1 MFKKIISYFFTF
13 ILIIQ
18 LVITSGVLIAQSTVL
33 DKKYVLKVLEET
45 DYYAKTKENVQN
57 AFGNYI
63 LQSGL
68 DEKVIDDLFA
78 DTKLK
83 EDINNVINCLYENS
97 VLDIETKSIEEKLQS
112 RIDEVLKEHNKKLD
126 RDEKKAIEK
135 FVTAIK
141 EAYVN
146 EVAYSTDVVTK
157 ISNVLNN
164 QIKPLISIGTITAA
178 ASLAVIALIM
188 LIINR
193 SKVLSYFGISL
204 FAAGGLITLVPIGIR
219 ASVNI
224 DTLLMLNSSFSEMI
238 IKLISSTLG
247 VTLVS
252 GIIMLVM
259 GIALLVLSSRDDGK
273 ERPKSKGKRG
283 K

>member
-1 MFKKIISYFFTF
+1 MFKKIVSYFFTF

-18 LVITSGVLIAQSTVL
+18 LIITSGVLIAQSTVL

-68 DEKVIDDLFA
+68 DEKVIDNLFE
-78 DTKLK
+78 DTKLR
-83 EDINNVINCLYENS
+83 EDIDNVINCIYDNTA
-97 VLDIETKSIEEKLQS
+97 LDVETKSIEEKLQS
-112 RIDEVLKEHNKKLD
+112 RIDEVLKEHNKRLD
-126 RDEKKAIEK
+126 RDEEKAIEK

-141 EAYVN
+141 DAYVN
-146 EVAYSTDVVTK
+146 EVAYSTSIVTK
-157 ISNVLNN
+157 VANVLNN
-164 QIKPLISIGTITAA
+164 QIKPLISVGAITAV
-178 ASLAVIALIM
+178 ASLVVIVLIM

-204 FAAGGLITLVPIGIR
+204 FAAGGLITLVPIVVR
-219 ASVNI
+219 VSVNI

-252 GIIMLVM
+252 GIIMLVI
-259 GIALLVLSSRDDGK
+259 GIAVLVMSSVFEGK
-273 ERPKSKGKRG
+273 EKTKSKGRREK
-283 K
+283 

>member
-1 MFKKIISYFFTF
+1 MFKKIVSYFFTF

-18 LVITSGVLIAQSTVL
+18 LIITSGVLIAQSTVL

-68 DEKVIDDLFA
+68 DEKVIDNLFE
-78 DTKLK
+78 DTKLR
-83 EDINNVINCLYENS
+83 EDIDNVINCLYDNTALN
-97 VLDIETKSIEEKLQS
+97 VETKSIEEKLQS
-112 RIDEVLKEHNKKLD
+112 RIDEVLKEHNKRLD
-126 RDEKKAIEK
+126 RDEEKAIEK

-141 EAYVN
+141 EAYVS
-146 EVAYSTDVVTK
+146 EVAYSTSIVTK
-157 ISNVLNN
+157 VANVLNN
-164 QIKPLISIGTITAA
+164 QIKPLISVGAITAV
-178 ASLAVIALIM
+178 ASLVVIVLIM

-204 FAAGGLITLVPIGIR
+204 FAAGGLITLVPIGVR
-219 ASVNI
+219 VSVNI

-252 GIIMLVM
+252 GIIMLVI
-259 GIALLVLSSRDDGK
+259 GIAVLVMSSVFEGK
-273 ERPKSKGKRG
+273 ERPKSKGRRK